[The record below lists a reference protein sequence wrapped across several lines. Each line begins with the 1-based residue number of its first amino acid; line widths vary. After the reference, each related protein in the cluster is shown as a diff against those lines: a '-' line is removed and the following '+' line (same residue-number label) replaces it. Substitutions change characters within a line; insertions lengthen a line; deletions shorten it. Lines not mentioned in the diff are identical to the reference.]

1 MNNIRFGLEDGG
13 KTYVNTKKWHGICFR
28 SLIQKNYLTTY
39 NTKYKKSKIKLYAY
53 SSICVKGFY
62 KVNILKL

>member
-39 NTKYKKSKIKLYAY
+39 NTKYKKKVKLN
-53 SSICVKGFY
+53 CMP
-62 KVNILKL
+62 ILPYVLKAFTKSTF